1 MWQYTINTNTGSS
14 NWYAT
19 GFNDSGWSSGLG
31 GFGTVDPGVTPN
43 TAWTT
48 LGYIWL
54 RRAFNP
60 GSLTPQQ
67 ISNLVFT
74 VYHDEDV
81 VIYING
87 VLAGQ
92 DSGYTTSY
100 MTLAMTSQARAA
112 IIPNGVNIMA
122 VSCHQTTGG
131 QFIDVGI
138 NSDILTDNTLTVPT
152 DYVGYWDLDQ
162 TNGAV
167 AVDSSGNGNNGTVSG
182 AVWNPKARSTAV

>member
-1 MWQYTINTNTGSS
+1 M
-14 NWYAT
+14 
-19 GFNDSGWSSGLG
+19 
-31 GFGTVDPGVTPN
+31 DPGVTPN

-100 MTLAMTSQARAA
+100 MTLAMTAQARAA

-131 QFIDVGI
+131 QFIDAGI
-138 NSDILTDNTLTVPT
+138 NSDILTANTLTVPT

-167 AVDSSGNGNNGTVSG
+167 ARGFVRQRKQRNGQRGGLEPTRQGQRLFELQWRGQLCPGQSPG
-182 AVWNPKARSTAV
+182 QQ